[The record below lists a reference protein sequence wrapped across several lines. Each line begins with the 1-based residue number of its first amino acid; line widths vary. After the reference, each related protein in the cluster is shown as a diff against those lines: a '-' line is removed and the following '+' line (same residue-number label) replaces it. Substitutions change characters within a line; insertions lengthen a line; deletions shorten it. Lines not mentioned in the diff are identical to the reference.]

1 VIAANRF
8 SLVLLMCYVLLLST
22 CNLYQSLL
30 LQLQCIA
37 FDTVRITAGDRAA
50 ATPLHNTIATDIE
63 STLPQCARAFL
74 YYATT
79 HM

>member
-1 VIAANRF
+1 
-8 SLVLLMCYVLLLST
+8 MYYVLLLSI

-37 FDTVRITAGDRAA
+37 FDTARIIAGDRAA
-50 ATPLHNTIATDIE
+50 VTLLHNTITTDIE

-74 YYATT
+74 YQATT